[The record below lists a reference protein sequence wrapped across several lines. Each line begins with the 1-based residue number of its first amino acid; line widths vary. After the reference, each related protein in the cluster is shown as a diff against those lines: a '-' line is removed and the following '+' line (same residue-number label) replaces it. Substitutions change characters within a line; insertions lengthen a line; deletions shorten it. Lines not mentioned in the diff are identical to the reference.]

1 MAPLL
6 RLDVLFPA
14 EINRTRR
21 CFMARTSTP
30 QTPDRPWRVFS
41 DRDARKIERVL
52 RDGGEPRCPR
62 CEGEMLPESES
73 RLCPSLILDARAC
86 DLTCPQCR
94 RFLCIVK
101 ETQRS
106 LQLIRMRRLA
116 AAVSAAEPPKRS
128 KPRSVTDFITA
139 LQR

>member
-1 MAPLL
+1 MS
-6 RLDVLFPA
+6 
-14 EINRTRR
+14 RTDSSRE
-21 CFMARTSTP
+21 S
-30 QTPDRPWRVFS
+30 DRPWQIYS
-41 DRDARKIERVL
+41 DRDGRKIERIL

-62 CEGEMLPESES
+62 CDGEMHPEPTS

-86 DLTCPQCR
+86 DLTCPACH
-94 RFLCIVK
+94 RFWCIVQ

-116 AAVSAAEPPKRS
+116 AAVSAAEPPKRPR
-128 KPRSVTDFITA
+128 PRSVTDFITA

>member
-1 MAPLL
+1 MP
-6 RLDVLFPA
+6 
-14 EINRTRR
+14 
-21 CFMARTSTP
+21 RTSTS
-30 QTPDRPWRVFS
+30 QSLDRPWRVYS
-41 DRDARKIERVL
+41 DRDGRKIERVL

-62 CEGEMLPESES
+62 CAGELRPESKS

-86 DLTCPQCR
+86 DLTCQECR
-94 RFLCIVK
+94 RFWCIVQ

-116 AAVSAAEPPKRS
+116 AAIEAVEPPKRS